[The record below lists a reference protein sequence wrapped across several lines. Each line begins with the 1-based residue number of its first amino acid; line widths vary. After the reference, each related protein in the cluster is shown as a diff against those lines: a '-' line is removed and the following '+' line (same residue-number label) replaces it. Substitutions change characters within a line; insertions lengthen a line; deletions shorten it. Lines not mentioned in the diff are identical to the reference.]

1 MNDINKIVLDYGT
14 DGLEIAIQPEWN
26 VDIIKPKHQ
35 QPLRNPVEGIKQ
47 ALKNPIGSESLRQIL
62 NKKQDFNRICMVV
75 SDATRPVPSHLILK
89 ALIEELNVNGVEDN
103 KINVLIAT
111 GLHRKTRQEE
121 KERIIGKEI
130 LNRVNV
136 IDHVATD
143 DNSLIHL
150 GKTSDNVPIWINK
163 FYYESEIK
171 ILTGYVE
178 PHFFFGFSGGRK
190 SLVPGIAGKET
201 ILQNHSAENIHSPF
215 ARFGVYEKNP
225 MHKISMEIAEK
236 IGIDFVINVCINEKH
251 QITKVIAGNYKK
263 AHEILVEFQL
273 EKVFKEIDEPYDIV
287 ICGNGG
293 YPLDLNLYQAVK
305 SMAIGEMAVKHGGTI
320 ISVNELSDGIGVGQ
334 DNFRDLIYSGMTP
347 KQIYEKTLNN
357 EIIVPDVW
365 EIMVLA
371 RVLMKAEVYVISEL
385 KEKDL
390 GNIGLK
396 YAKTVVQAIEKG
408 LEKHG
413 KDSKILILP
422 NGPQI
427 LPTIVN
433 T

>member
-1 MNDINKIVLDYGT
+1 MSDKNIVVLDYGI
-14 DGLEIAIQPEWN
+14 DGLEITIKPDWN
-26 VDIIKPKHQ
+26 VDIIKPKDQ
-35 QPLRNPVEGIKQ
+35 EPLRNPIKRIKQ
-47 ALKNPIGSESLRQIL
+47 AINNPIDSKSLKHIL
-62 NKKQDFNRICMVV
+62 DKKGDFNRICIVV

-89 ALIEELNVNGVEDN
+89 ALIEEFNLYGIEDE

-111 GLHRKTRQEE
+111 GLHRKTREGE
-121 KERIIGKEI
+121 KERIMGKDL

-136 IDHVATD
+136 VDHVATD
-143 DNSLIHL
+143 DSSLIHL
-150 GKTSDNVPIWINK
+150 GKTSDNVPILINK
-163 FYYESEIK
+163 FYYESDIK

-201 ILQNHSAENIHSPF
+201 ILQNHSAENIHSSF
-215 ARFGVYEKNP
+215 ARFGTYKKNP
-225 MHKISMEIAEK
+225 MHQISMEIAKKVE
-236 IGIDFVINVCINEKH
+236 IDIIINVCIDEKH
-251 QITKVIAGNYKK
+251 QITKVAAGNYKK
-263 AHEILVEFQL
+263 VHEILVDYQIM
-273 EKVFKEIDEPYDIV
+273 KVFEQIDAPYDIV

-305 SMAIGEMAVKHGGTI
+305 SMAIGEMVVKEGGTI

-334 DNFRDLIYSGMTP
+334 DNFRDLIFSGMTP
-347 KQIYEKTLNN
+347 KQIYEKILSKD
-357 EIIVPDVW
+357 IIVPDVW

-371 RVLMKAEVYVISEL
+371 RVLMKAEVFVVSEL
-385 KEKDL
+385 KERDL

-396 YAKTVVQAIEKG
+396 YAKNVAQAIEKG

-413 KDSKILILP
+413 KDAKILILP

-427 LPTIVN
+427 LPIIN
-433 T
+433 D